1 MTTAAKHR
9 DQNHPRKRQCVVH
22 IMIELLDLLLFTYPW
37 SGRMFGFEPED
48 VQAWLRCRG
57 LPHMAAN
64 KKISDEGK
72 TDELRSSLLGES
84 WGLSK

>member
-1 MTTAAKHR
+1 
-9 DQNHPRKRQCVVH
+9 
-22 IMIELLDLLLFTYPW
+22 MIELLDSLLILLFTYPW
-37 SGRMFGFEPED
+37 SGRMFEFEQED
-48 VQAWLRCRG
+48 VQAWLRCRGLRRG